1 MVAGMQAA
9 LPRSMARPLHRVRE
23 RIRRYWI
30 ERLPLRD
37 TTVLNQRNVYIL
49 PTRPGFM
56 LGATLLVLLVASI
69 NYQLNLGYLLTFL
82 LAGSGA
88 GGSGSGGAERGGTRR
103 AGTGGTGPGLV
114 ALPTNVL
121 LRILQQVAAPM
132 SAWM

>member
-1 MVAGMQAA
+1 MA
-9 LPRSMARPLHRVRE
+9 L
-23 RIRRYWI
+23 
-30 ERLPLRD
+30 
-37 TTVLNQRNVYIL
+37 TTVTLCVSRFPPCCRLVFAARGGTWS
-49 PTRPGFM
+49 P
-56 LGATLLVLLVASI
+56 ATHHHWPDAFKAAVR
-69 NYQLNLGYLLTFL
+69 TFL

-132 SAWM
+132 SAWL